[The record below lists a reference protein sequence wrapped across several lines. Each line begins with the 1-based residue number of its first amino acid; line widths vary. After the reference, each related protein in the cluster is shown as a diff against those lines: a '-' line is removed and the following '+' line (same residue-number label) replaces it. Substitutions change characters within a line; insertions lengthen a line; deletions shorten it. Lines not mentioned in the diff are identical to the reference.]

1 MKHAK
6 LFEQFIT
13 EGKKL
18 DMLIDVIANLEDTFT
33 EEEFIEFGQDV
44 NVDSDTMSKI
54 FNNYWEINPA
64 VRLHN
69 TTQDWKK
76 WLNKNYNIR

>member
-18 DMLIDVIANLEDTFT
+18 DMLIDVIANLEDAFT

-54 FNNYWEINPA
+54 FNNYWEINPTD
-64 VRLHN
+64 RLNN

>member
-18 DMLIDVIANLEDTFT
+18 DMLIDVIANLEDAFT

-54 FNNYWEINPA
+54 FNNYWEINPTD
-64 VRLHN
+64 RLTN